1 MEQLGEG
8 ASASLRA
15 TADEKGERVIT
26 LDGELDIS
34 NVDIVESQLRP
45 LLDNGAVPVFDMSAL
60 TFMDSSG
67 IAMLLRAAE
76 RAGSVRVRKPS
87 RVVQQIIDSA
97 GLGEILRVET

>member
-1 MEQLGEG
+1 MEQLGDG
-8 ASASLRA
+8 AAATLRA
-15 TADEKGERVIT
+15 VVNENGERVIS

-34 NVDIVESQLRP
+34 NVDAVEGQLRP
-45 LLDNGAVPVFDMSAL
+45 LLHDGAVPIFDLSAL

-76 RAGSVRVRKPS
+76 RTGSITIRKPS

-97 GLGEILRVET
+97 GLGEILCVET

>member
-8 ASASLRA
+8 ATASLRA
-15 TADEKGERVIT
+15 VVNEKGERVIT

-34 NVDIVESQLRP
+34 NVDVIEGQLRP
-45 LLDNGAVPVFDMSAL
+45 LLDNGAAPIFDLSAL
-60 TFMDSSG
+60 SFMDSSG

-76 RAGSVRVRKPS
+76 PSGAITIRKPS

-97 GLGEILRVET
+97 GLGEILCVET

>member
-1 MEQLGEG
+1 MEQLGDG
-8 ASASLRA
+8 ATASLRE
-15 TADEKGERVIT
+15 TLNEKGERVIT

-34 NVDIVESQLRP
+34 NVEIVEGQLRP
-45 LLDNGAVPVFDMSAL
+45 LLGNGAAPVFDLSAL

-76 RAGSVRVRKPS
+76 RTGAITIRKPS

-97 GLGEILRVET
+97 GLGEILRVES

>member
-8 ASASLRA
+8 AAATLRA
-15 TADEKGERVIT
+15 TVDDKGKRVIT

-34 NVDIVESQLRP
+34 NVELVESQLRP
-45 LLDNGAVPVFDMSAL
+45 FLENGGAPIFDLSAL

-76 RAGSVRVRKPS
+76 RTGSITIRKPS

-97 GLGEILRVET
+97 GLGEILCVET